1 MNQCCCKVI
10 KYSGET
16 NQKVELGQGVDEG
29 MGEGIMAR
37 TGIIEKIRFK

>member
-1 MNQCCCKVI
+1 MI

-16 NQKVELGQGVDEG
+16 NQKVELGQGVDES

-37 TGIIEKIRFK
+37 TGITEKIRFK